1 MPMTDQMENR
11 TLTLTQVA
19 QYIGVKKRTLYN
31 MLNDGR
37 FPVDSIPATKPRR
50 WSVDA
55 VDSWVAGGAA

>member
-1 MPMTDQMENR
+1 MPMTDQMENK

-55 VDSWVAGGAA
+55 VDSWVAGGAL

>member
-1 MPMTDQMENR
+1 MPMTDQMENK

-37 FPVDSIPATKPRR
+37 FPVDSIPHTKPRR
-50 WSVDA
+50 WSTGA
-55 VDSWVAGGAA
+55 VDSWVAGGA